1 MAIPDDWDDD
11 GYGDFD
17 DPLDDNNEEE

>member
-1 MAIPDDWDDD
+1 MPEGDSWDDD

-17 DPLDDNNEEE
+17 DPDDNTEEE